1 MVGRTPA
8 YLGKKI
14 EAREV
19 KLAAFGVLVMS
30 IVVLDLG
37 LPDMDGTEV
46 CKRIRSR
53 SDALIVVLAADGSED
68 RKVDALDGGADDYM
82 TTPSGMRELN
92 ARLRVAPR
100 PTPSATRTRP
110 SSMSRL
116 PCPRNRAS

>member
-1 MVGRTPA
+1 MVGRTPE

-46 CKRIRSR
+46 CQRIRSWATLLSWCGPPTARKTAR
-53 SDALIVVLAADGSED
+53 STRSTAAP
-68 RKVDALDGGADDYM
+68 M
-82 TTPSGMRELN
+82 TT
-92 ARLRVAPR
+92 
-100 PTPSATRTRP
+100 
-110 SSMSRL
+110 
-116 PCPRNRAS
+116 